1 MQKTL
6 MVTGDHHPEIAPIIK
21 IMFGIPALII
31 FGFSSGVSGVLS
43 GGGVSMVLG
52 GGYIERL
59 VCD

>member
-6 MVTGDHHPEIAPIIK
+6 MVSGDHHPKIAPIIRIK
-21 IMFGIPALII
+21 FDAPVLII
-31 FGFSSGVSGVLS
+31 FGFSGGVSLVLS

-52 GGYIERL
+52 GVLKCL